1 MKKTGNA
8 ATAKKV
14 LRRIGRYKWFLLL
27 SVLLAAAAVSF
38 TLYIPILIGRAID
51 CIAGAGQVDF
61 GGLKP
66 YLIKIAAFAG
76 AVGLV
81 QWLMNTVNNRIT
93 FYVIRDVRN
102 EAFERIQSLP
112 LKFLDSRSAGD
123 TLNRVTADA
132 DQFADGLLIGFTQLF
147 TGMATILGTLG
158 FMLAVNRKIALVV
171 VILTPLSLFVARFI
185 ASRTYHLFLEQS
197 KTRAEQT
204 AFVEEMIGEAKT
216 VAAFSRAEAAGQQF
230 DEINGRL
237 EKTSL
242 KATFFSSLTNPTT
255 RFVNSAV
262 YAAVALT
269 GGLAAAGVGFFA
281 VGGAFTVGALSSLLA
296 YANQYTKPF
305 NEISGVITELQNAF
319 ACAERLFE
327 LIEEPAETPD
337 APGAARLENVS
348 GNVALENVDFSYQP
362 ERPLIRD
369 FNLSVKP
376 GQRIAIVGP
385 TGCGKTTLINL
396 LMRFYDVNG
405 GSIRVESEDI
415 RQVTRESLRKSYGM
429 VLQDTWLRSGTIREN
444 ILIGNPDATEEE
456 MISAAKAAHAH
467 SFIKR
472 LPDGY
477 DTVIGE
483 NGGSLS
489 QGQKQLLCITRI
501 MLCPPPMLILD
512 EATSS
517 IDTRTEIKIQQAFAR
532 LMSGRTSFIVAHRL
546 STIREADV
554 ILVMNNGNIVEQGNH
569 DSLLAKNGFYAR
581 LYNSQFETGN

>member
-369 FNLSVKP
+369 FNLSVKQ

>member
-81 QWLMNTVNNRIT
+81 QWLMNTVNNRIA

-102 EAFERIQSLP
+102 EAFECIQSLP

-204 AFVEEMIGEAKT
+204 AFVEEMIGAAKT

-337 APGAARLENVS
+337 APGAVRLENVS

-369 FNLSVKP
+369 FNLSVKQ

-405 GSIRVESEDI
+405 GSIRVEGEDI

-477 DTVIGE
+477 GTVIGE

-554 ILVMNNGNIVEQGNH
+554 ILVMNSGNIVEQGNH